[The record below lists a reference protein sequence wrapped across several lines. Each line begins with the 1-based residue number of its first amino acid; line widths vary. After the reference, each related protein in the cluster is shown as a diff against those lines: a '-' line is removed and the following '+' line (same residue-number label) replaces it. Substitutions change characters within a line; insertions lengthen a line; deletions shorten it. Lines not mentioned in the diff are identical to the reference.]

1 MPYDFFLSYACQDN
15 VPAIPGRQD
24 SEWVTTFQQVLCGK
38 LQYYLGRPA
47 QVFFDRGDLSGNSAL
62 TAEIESAL
70 DSSHLFVA
78 ISSPTYYRRPWC
90 KLERDRFIGRLGAR
104 PVEAKQVFVIHT
116 IDVDRLI
123 HPETWQTH
131 FFPDLRGYYF
141 FHEKEKRKYTLAT
154 PVLDPATPEGQAYY
168 LEIDQLA
175 QDMAARIQSLEQP
188 AAPQT
193 AVPASASATPVSA
206 ESDTVFLAENA
217 FRSRAQREELRAA
230 LQGAGFTVKPEAS
243 LAGKPA
249 EDLAAA
255 MQGALAFVQIV
266 SPVLLE
272 LPDGNGSTYDQRQ
285 LEAATAAGLPRFR
298 WRALDLDIAAAA
310 ENFPGFTEFA
320 TAHDVRQQLLP
331 AFKEEIIAALKDL
344 RASKRVKQA
353 VQGDERLVLIS
364 GGAGDVAQAGAVF
377 EHLERNA
384 LGHYV
389 AESPSEE
396 VQAEDVRGYLVLYGG
411 SPAEWVRDQLK
422 ILRTLPKTRKDALRV
437 GIYFCPPSPD
447 VSGRPLLYDMPKFH
461 KIRWDD
467 PPSLEAFA
475 KAVAE

>member
-15 VPAIPGRQD
+15 VPALPGRPE
-24 SEWVTTFQQVLCGK
+24 SEWVTTFQQVLRGK

-47 QVFFDRGDLSGNSAL
+47 EIFFDRGDLSGNSAL
-62 TAEIESAL
+62 TAEIEAAL
-70 DSSHLFVA
+70 DGSHLFVA

-90 KLERDRFIGRLGAR
+90 KLERDRFIARLGPR
-104 PVEAKQVFVIHT
+104 PVEAKRVFVIHT

-123 HPETWQTH
+123 HPETWQAA

-141 FHEKEKRKYTLAT
+141 FCEKEKRKHTLAT

-175 QDMAARIQSLEQP
+175 QDMAARIRELAQP
-188 AAPQT
+188 SPAKSAA
-193 AVPASASATPVSA
+193 AASVSGAPPPA

-217 FRSRAQREELRAA
+217 FRSRAEREELRTA
-230 LQGAGFTVKPEAS
+230 LRGAGFEVRPEAS
-243 LAGKPA
+243 LAGKPS
-249 EDLAAA
+249 EELAAA

-266 SPVLLE
+266 SPMLLE
-272 LPDGNGSTYDQRQ
+272 LPGGAGTTYDQAQ

-298 WRALDLDIAAAA
+298 WRALDLDLAAGAA
-310 ENFPGFTEFA
+310 NFPGYTEFA

-331 AFKEEIIAALKDL
+331 AFKEEVIAALKDL

-353 VQGDERLVLIS
+353 VQGEERLVLIS
-364 GGAGDVAQAGAVF
+364 GEARDLALAGAVF
-377 EHLERNA
+377 EHLEKNA

-389 AESPSEE
+389 AESPAEE
-396 VQAEDVRGYLVLYGG
+396 VQEEDVRGFLVLYGG

-422 ILRTLPKTRKDALRV
+422 IFRTLPKTRKDALRV
-437 GIYFCPPSPD
+437 GIYFCPPPPEAGS
-447 VSGRPLLYDMPKFH
+447 RPLLYDMPKFH
-461 KIRWDD
+461 KIHWDD
-467 PPSLEAFA
+467 PPSLAAFA